1 MLRNSTK
8 NAEPMFK
15 KIILCFSF
23 CSFYV
28 LRSVAQSPFKGF
40 ENLFTPPLS
49 YVVHHTSNPI
59 KIDGDLNDAAWQQ
72 ASWTNTFK
80 DIEGSA
86 KPLPTYNTQVKML
99 WDDSC
104 LYIAARI
111 TEPDVWA
118 TLKQHDEVIFRDN
131 DFEVFINP
139 DGTTHHYYEI
149 EFNAL
154 NTVFDLYLSKPY
166 RNAGSALIP
175 FNVSGM
181 RSAVKVDGTLNNASD
196 TDTGWTVEMAIPFRD
211 LSLGDNIQI
220 PKDGATWRIN
230 FSRVEWDTK
239 PAGGKYIKLKDSLG
253 RNLPEHNW
261 VWSAQ
266 GVVNMHY
273 PERWGY
279 LQFTKQTNPVSFVL
293 PYGEEQKKYLWLV
306 YYKQKQWFAKHH
318 VYALSLKQIA
328 VTCKV
333 KVGDKLNQLSMEAT
347 PHQFMV
353 FIKADNRP
361 AFSIDQDGFVQ
372 KVKKTTDEF

>member
-1 MLRNSTK
+1 MKLKAPGNK
-8 NAEPMFK
+8 LKVPVF
-15 KIILCFSF
+15 ILCFCGGFSG
-23 CSFYV
+23 Y
-28 LRSVAQSPFKGF
+28 AQSPFKGF

-49 YVVHHTSNPI
+49 YVVHHTANTI
-59 KIDGDLNDAAWQQ
+59 KIDGDLSDEAWQQ
-72 ASWTNTFK
+72 AEWTRTFT
-80 DIEGSA
+80 DIEGAS
-86 KPLPTYNTQVKML
+86 KPSQTYNTQVKML
-99 WDDSC
+99 WGDTC

-111 TEPDVWA
+111 TEPHVWA
-118 TLKQHDEVIFRDN
+118 TLKKHDEVIFRDN

-166 RNAGSALIP
+166 RNGGSALIP

-181 RSAVKVDGTLNNASD
+181 RSAVKIDGTLNNSSD

-230 FSRVEWDTK
+230 FSRVEWDTQ
-239 PAGGKYIKLKDSLG
+239 PAGDRYIKLKDTLG
-253 RNLPEHNW
+253 HNLPEHNW
-261 VWSAQ
+261 VWSQQ

-279 LQFTKQTNPVSFVL
+279 LQFTKQAGPVNFTL

-306 YYKQKQWFAKHH
+306 YYKQKEWFAKHH
-318 VYALSLKQIA
+318 NYALSLKQLGISG
-328 VTCKV
+328 KV
-333 KVGDKLNQLSMEAT
+333 KVEGKLNQLSMEAT
-347 PHQFMV
+347 KHQFMA
-353 FIKADNRP
+353 FIKADSQP

-372 KVKKTTDEF
+372 KVKAVNE

>member
-1 MLRNSTK
+1 
-8 NAEPMFK
+8 MFK
-15 KIILCFSF
+15 KCILCLLF
-23 CSFYV
+23 CVF
-28 LRSVAQSPFKGF
+28 VASSIFGQSSFKGF

-49 YVVHHTSNPI
+49 YVIHHTKSPV
-59 KIDGDLNDAAWQQ
+59 KIDGDLNDEAWQQ
-72 ASWTNTFK
+72 AKWTNNFT

-86 KPLPTYNTQVKML
+86 KPSPSYNTQVKML
-99 WDDSC
+99 WGDTC
-104 LYIAARI
+104 LYIATRI
-111 TEPDVWA
+111 TEPHVWA
-118 TLKQHDEVIFRDN
+118 TLKQHDQVIFRDN

-154 NTVFDLYLSKPY
+154 NTVFDLYLAKPY
-166 RNAGSALIP
+166 RNGGSALIP

-181 RSAVKVDGTLNNASD
+181 RSAVKVDGTLNNSSD

-220 PKDGATWRIN
+220 PKDGSTWRIN

-239 PAGGKYIKLKDSLG
+239 PAGDRYIKLKDSLDH
-253 RNLPEHNW
+253 NLPEHNW
-261 VWSAQ
+261 VWSPQ

-279 LQFTKQTNPVSFVL
+279 LQFTKQTGPVNFTL

-318 VYALSLKQIA
+318 SYCQSLKQLA
-328 VTCKV
+328 LSR
-333 KVGDKLNQLSMEAT
+333 KLITEEGVVALKIEAT
-347 PHQFMV
+347 KHQFIA
-353 FIKADNRP
+353 FIKTP
-361 AFSIDQDGFVQ
+361 LTLGYSINQDGFVQ
-372 KVKKTTDEF
+372 KVKQAADE